1 MTQSREE
8 VCDGVRSKY
17 EDLCRELNMDRETEE
32 LSWNKY
38 TEISQNFSL
47 DGDPLHWFCCAL
59 YAACRGSY
67 TPTVG
72 GTNDVVLGNCISV
85 IKLLRSCNMSIYEF
99 TSKMRKWHEMAKLPE
114 SFLNQINKMERSYS
128 ITSNV
133 FKRYG
138 DIFEQL
144 FMVPPNEKK
153 NYKFRSAKCPYS
165 KLFEICWCLYL
176 CTKNQNP
183 VRQVTD
189 IVMSFHLLICCI
201 DLIYRNV
208 LVENRID
215 IINPKF
221 MGVPDKWGKSDF
233 NANILSNYCIIEH
246 LCSMTDASPAD
257 AKNMKE
263 TFKRI
268 VKMFLD
274 ANTLY
279 GNDEN
284 FLGLV
289 SNANFE
295 RNLRSLKGAYELY
308 VLNMAELDERIL
320 LDYRKIN
327 NSYESIGMKIDIQP
341 DIKSMMPNTPYT
353 RKESLPSRDGI
364 YDPVANATNNV
375 KKLREIASIT
385 EPSDFIKQVA
395 GKEVLNKI
403 EDQLVFMSKLFYNK
417 FPNKEE
423 APNKFQL
430 AKSLYHYLLDKILH
444 FEIKIRP
451 IDLSSL
457 FQKDTFNTTLIAC
470 SIEIVLDAYDSPL
483 KFPWILE
490 CFSISAFEFHKLIE
504 IIVRSHEG
512 ILNRE
517 LIKHLNLIEETC
529 LESLVWQKCSP
540 VWELIKK
547 EHATLPT
554 WCEVKVGHV
563 DNNELQLQSPMHSAY
578 ETFNSSSIANVS
590 DSVRKNL
597 FNISKAKKLSF
608 TETLGAE
615 NRNQDS
621 LKQVNKAQINKRS
634 RPLKL
639 FLRKFYQ
646 LAWLRIKEL
655 CRELDLHDEVVLK
668 KIWTLFEYSITQ
680 KTELMRDRHLDQIFM
695 CAIYLYIKVG
705 EVSGKLFRDIMKFYR
720 KQPQAASSIYREVL
734 IKTKEFANAIGEIK
748 VTAVYGDIIKFYN
761 EIYMQE
767 MTPYAWNFSE
777 KQKLDCDL
785 LLSPHPS
792 EKPSIPRQLSS
803 NHFLYVHSMDKNE
816 NEKYIQSP
824 NQLTYEFCRSPGK
837 DLEKLNAI
845 ISKGKRTL
853 PFDTMETCSDSTSKK
868 GRGLVG
874 DALLQIIKDRQEE
887 RN

>member
-47 DGDPLHWFCCAL
+47 DGDPLHWFCTQL
-59 YAACRGSY
+59 VEVRIL
-67 TPTVG
+67 PP
-72 GTNDVVLGNCISV
+72 
-85 IKLLRSCNMSIYEF
+85 SCNMSIYEF

-320 LDYRKIN
+320 LDYH
-327 NSYESIGMKIDIQP
+327 ESIGIKIDIQP

-444 FEIKIRP
+444 FEVKIRP

-563 DNNELQLQSPMHSAY
+563 DNNELQ
-578 ETFNSSSIANVS
+578 FANA
-590 DSVRKNL
+590 
-597 FNISKAKKLSF
+597 FG
-608 TETLGAE
+608 TLGAE

-720 KQPQAASSIYREVL
+720 KQPQAA
-734 IKTKEFANAIGEIK
+734 K

>member
-38 TEISQNFSL
+38 IEISQNFSL

-144 FMVPPNEKK
+144 FIIPPNEKK

-183 VRQVTD
+183 VSQVTD

-233 NANILSNYCIIEH
+233 NANVLSDYCIIEH

-279 GNDEN
+279 GNDET

-289 SNANFE
+289 SNVNFE

-320 LDYRKIN
+320 LDYH
-327 NSYESIGMKIDIQP
+327 ESVGIKIDIQP

-444 FEIKIRP
+444 FEVKIRP

-554 WCEVKVGHV
+554 WCEVKVRHV
-563 DNNELQLQSPMHSAY
+563 DNTELQLQSPMHSAY
-578 ETFNSSSIANVS
+578 ETFNSGSVAN
-590 DSVRKNL
+590 
-597 FNISKAKKLSF
+597 
-608 TETLGAE
+608 
-615 NRNQDS
+615 
-621 LKQVNKAQINKRS
+621 
-634 RPLKL
+634 
-639 FLRKFYQ
+639 

-720 KQPQAASSIYREVL
+720 KQPQAA
-734 IKTKEFANAIGEIK
+734 K
-748 VTAVYGDIIKFYN
+748 VSAVYGDIIKFYN

-853 PFDTMETCSDSTSKK
+853 PFDTMETCSDPNSKK

-887 RN
+887 RK

>member
-295 RNLRSLKGAYELY
+295 RNLRSLK
-308 VLNMAELDERIL
+308 D
-320 LDYRKIN
+320 
-327 NSYESIGMKIDIQP
+327 ESIGMKIDIQP

-444 FEIKIRP
+444 FEVKIRP

-578 ETFNSSSIANVS
+578 ETFNSSSIAN
-590 DSVRKNL
+590 
-597 FNISKAKKLSF
+597 
-608 TETLGAE
+608 
-615 NRNQDS
+615 
-621 LKQVNKAQINKRS
+621 
-634 RPLKL
+634 
-639 FLRKFYQ
+639 FYQ

-720 KQPQAASSIYREVL
+720 KQPQAA
-734 IKTKEFANAIGEIK
+734 K

>member
-38 TEISQNFSL
+38 IEISQNFSL

-144 FMVPPNEKK
+144 FIIPPNEKK

-183 VRQVTD
+183 VSQVTD

-233 NANILSNYCIIEH
+233 NANVLSDYCIIEH

-279 GNDEN
+279 GNDET

-289 SNANFE
+289 SNVNFE

-320 LDYRKIN
+320 LDYH
-327 NSYESIGMKIDIQP
+327 ESVGIKIDIQP

-375 KKLREIASIT
+375 KKLREIAGIT

-444 FEIKIRP
+444 FEVKIRP

-563 DNNELQLQSPMHSAY
+563 DSTELQY
-578 ETFNSSSIANVS
+578 
-590 DSVRKNL
+590 
-597 FNISKAKKLSF
+597 
-608 TETLGAE
+608 
-615 NRNQDS
+615 S
-621 LKQVNKAQINKRS
+621 LKQVNKAPINKRS

-705 EVSGKLFRDIMKFYR
+705 EVNGKLFRDIMKFYR
-720 KQPQAASSIYREVL
+720 KQPQAA
-734 IKTKEFANAIGEIK
+734 K
-748 VTAVYGDIIKFYN
+748 VSAVYGDIIKFYN

-887 RN
+887 RK